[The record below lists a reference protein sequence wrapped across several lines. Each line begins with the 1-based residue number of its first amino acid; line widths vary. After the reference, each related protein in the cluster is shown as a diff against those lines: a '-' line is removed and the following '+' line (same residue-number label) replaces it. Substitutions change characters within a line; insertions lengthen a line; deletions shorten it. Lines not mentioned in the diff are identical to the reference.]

1 MQESVHQI
9 IVAKKRERKMK
20 VRQLPVRLPSRLFT
34 TQITI
39 QDQSMNETAVVI
51 GFKYPMV

>member
-9 IVAKKRERKMK
+9 IVTKKRERKMK